1 MDYQKAHRSVTEI
14 DQQNEYTVSTS
25 PTKTYG
31 SMGNNTDKVLKH
43 NLIGS

>member
-1 MDYQKAHRSVTEI
+1 MDSQKTHRSLTEI
-14 DQQNEYTVSTS
+14 YQQNEYAGSIS

-31 SMGNNTDKVLKH
+31 SMGNNTDKVLKR